1 MKSLSAT
8 QARKDI
14 YRIIDETCETNEPV
28 LLTTK
33 RGDAVLVGKSD
44 WDAIQETLY
53 LNSIPGMTESIQE
66 GLKTP
71 LDETEDNL
79 DWRKHIA

>member
-66 GLKTP
+66 GLNTP
-71 LDETEDNL
+71 LDDTDENL
-79 DWRKHIA
+79 NW

>member
-44 WDAIQETLY
+44 WDAMQEKLY

-66 GLKTP
+66 GLNTP
-71 LDETEDNL
+71 LDETEEDL
-79 DWRKHIA
+79 DW

>member
-53 LNSIPGMTESIQE
+53 LNSIPGMTESIQG
-66 GLKTP
+66 GLNTP
-71 LDETEDNL
+71 LDETDENL
-79 DWRKHIA
+79 DW

>member
-28 LLTTK
+28 LITTK
-33 RGDAVLVGKSD
+33 RSDAVLVGKSD
-44 WDAIQETLY
+44 WDAMQETLY

-66 GLKTP
+66 GLNTP
-71 LDETEDNL
+71 LDETEEDL
-79 DWRKHIA
+79 DW

>member
-33 RGDAVLVGKSD
+33 RSDAVLVGKSD

-66 GLKTP
+66 GLNTP
-71 LDETEDNL
+71 LDDTDENL
-79 DWRKHIA
+79 DW